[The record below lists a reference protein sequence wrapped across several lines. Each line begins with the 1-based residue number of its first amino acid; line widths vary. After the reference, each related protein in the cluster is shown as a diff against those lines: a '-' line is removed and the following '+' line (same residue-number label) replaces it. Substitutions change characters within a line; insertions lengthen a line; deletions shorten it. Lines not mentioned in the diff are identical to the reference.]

1 MNSTQ
6 TSACIR
12 WEAFKAYI
20 RGQILSF
27 TSKNTKQANE
37 RMIMLD
43 TKIKSLQ
50 EQIFQPGMNT
60 TDAHRELLA
69 LRSESNKLSANM
81 LRLKQLYYD
90 QGEKPGKL
98 LAWRIK
104 QQQAERVITHIED
117 DEGKM
122 TVDPMEING
131 AFRHYYENLYC
142 SEGIYNLDIQS
153 DFLGKLDI
161 PQISEGTRDSLDGEI
176 TTLEISEAVSAMN
189 AGKTAGPDG
198 LPIDIYKML

>member
-1 MNSTQ
+1 
-6 TSACIR
+6 
-12 WEAFKAYI
+12 
-20 RGQILSF
+20 
-27 TSKNTKQANE
+27 
-37 RMIMLD
+37 
-43 TKIKSLQ
+43 
-50 EQIFQPGMNT
+50 MNT
-60 TDAHRELLA
+60 PDANRELLA
-69 LRSESNKLSANM
+69 LRSEYNKLSANKAAANM

-90 QGEKPGKL
+90 QGEKPCKL

-153 DFLGKLDI
+153 DFLGKHDI
-161 PQISEGTRDSLDGEI
+161 PQIPEGTRDSLDGHI
-176 TTLEISEAVSAMN
+176 TTLDRKISF
-189 AGKTAGPDG
+189 PF
-198 LPIDIYKML
+198 